1 VETWPGTTLRL
12 FVRCAGVYLMVTGL
26 YSWAAEMK
34 EGEVRVTDCLHSHAP
49 FYRHSTRGV
58 VLEKKWGGRL
68 KQDLWAYYNC
78 DTSTIR
84 VRFEYD
90 SSTIRLQHAT
100 TRYEVFLCARIRD
113 RFEHSTRISGRRVLH
128 VD

>member
-1 VETWPGTTLRL
+1 METWPGTTLRL

-58 VLEKKWGGRL
+58 VLEKKWG
-68 KQDLWAYYNC
+68 DA
-78 DTSTIR
+78 
-84 VRFEYD
+84 
-90 SSTIRLQHAT
+90 
-100 TRYEVFLCARIRD
+100 
-113 RFEHSTRISGRRVLH
+113 
-128 VD
+128 